1 MDASFWALV
10 GLILFFALLWY
21 LKVPGMITGGLDKRA
36 DDIRTELDE
45 ARKLREEAQ
54 ALLAEYQRK
63 RHEAESEAEA
73 IVAEANAEAE
83 RMTAEANRALEEMIA
98 RRSKAAEDKIAQ
110 AESQA
115 VAEVRAKAADI
126 AVDAARTILTAKVK
140 DKVADDLLTS
150 SIDQVKTHLN

>member
-1 MDASFWALV
+1 
-10 GLILFFALLWY
+10 
-21 LKVPGMITGGLDKRA
+21 
-36 DDIRTELDE
+36 
-45 ARKLREEAQ
+45 
-54 ALLAEYQRK
+54 
-63 RHEAESEAEA
+63 
-73 IVAEANAEAE
+73 
-83 RMTAEANRALEEMIA
+83 MTAEANKALEEMIA

-140 DKVADDLLTS
+140 DKVADDLLAR